1 MKNILIENHRV
12 HGSQMK
18 RCALINVIF
27 VDEKDVL
34 SLQVPGVQTFQH
46 PEAATLGGD
55 MEGSLIQF
63 IDHQQVL
70 TGVETNKLLREFLQA
85 AELTGEMEGSV
96 SFVIFTAEQ
105 EGQNG
110 WVRLQPVQD

>member
-1 MKNILIENHRV
+1 
-12 HGSQMK
+12 MK
-18 RCALINVIF
+18 RCALINVIL

-34 SLQVPGVQTFQH
+34 FLQVPGVQTFQH
-46 PEAATLGGD
+46 AETPTLGGH
-55 MEGSLIQF
+55 MEGSLVQF

-70 TGVETNKLLREFLQA
+70 TGVETNKLLREFLQV

-96 SFVIFTAEQ
+96 SFVIFPAEQ

-110 WVRLQPVQD
+110 SVRLQPVQD

>member
-1 MKNILIENHRV
+1 MRNILIENHRV

-18 RCALINVIF
+18 RGALINVIF
-27 VDEKDVL
+27 VDEKDL
-34 SLQVPGVQTFQH
+34 FFLQVPGVQTLQH

-55 MEGSLIQF
+55 MEGSLVQL
-63 IDHQQVL
+63 IDHQEIL

-96 SFVIFTAEQ
+96 SFVI
-105 EGQNG
+105 
-110 WVRLQPVQD
+110 